1 MLIFCHSKITVNL
14 EKYESLILPIKDKLY
29 RFSLSITRDASESE
43 DIMQEVFLRIWE
55 QRSSLKNLDNPD
67 AWCMRMVKNL
77 AIDKLRAKSRQNVI
91 LDTKINPTDQHANP
105 HQQIEIDDTIG
116 HIETF
121 IQNLP
126 EKQRMVIQMRDIEGM
141 TYKEIAFVL
150 DIPMDQV
157 KVNLHRA
164 RKQVRQQLI
173 EKESF
178 GIR

>member
-1 MLIFCHSKITVNL
+1 MNL
-14 EKYESLILPIKDKLY
+14 QEYTYRILPIKDKLY
-29 RFSLSITRDASESE
+29 RFALRITGNTAESE
-43 DIMQEVFLRIWE
+43 DIVQEVFLRIWE
-55 QRSSLKNLDNPD
+55 QRTSLKNLDNPD

-77 AIDKLRAKSRQNVI
+77 AIDKLRAKSRQNVA
-91 LDTKINPTDQHANP
+91 LNTKINPTDQHANP
-105 HQQIEIDDTIG
+105 HQQTEMGDIMR

-121 IQNLP
+121 IQHLP

-150 DIPMDQV
+150 DIPIDQV

-173 EKESF
+173 NAELF
-178 GIR
+178 GIKT